1 MPDKKLV
8 LLHGLGVD
16 HRMWNFTRQRLAAEA
31 EIFAPD
37 LPGFGFK
44 EPFEELP
51 TVTAEAYADH
61 VAEQI
66 SSTGDKGVALA
77 GYSFGGTI
85 ALLTALR
92 HPELV
97 SSLALVCTSACW
109 YSGRGFA
116 RPLIRA
122 PFSSVGVLFLGLGMR
137 WAMTRYIRGRRDK
150 ETMTDM
156 IKRAD
161 RATSAHILNFLADL
175 DLRPR
180 LGELKMPVAVIAGGR
195 DRLAKPRHQLELAK
209 GIKNVELHLEPGLDH
224 YYCVSDPRLLAKRLN
239 DFIER

>member
-1 MPDKKLV
+1 MM

-16 HRMWNFTRQRLAAEA
+16 HRMWNFTRQRLVSEA

-44 EPFEELP
+44 EPFGELSSVSVE
-51 TVTAEAYADH
+51 TYADH

-66 SSTGDKGVALA
+66 RSTGAESVALA

-109 YSGRGFA
+109 YSGREFT
-116 RPLIRA
+116 RPLLRA
-122 PFSSVGVLFLGLGMR
+122 PFSNIGMLFLGVGMR
-137 WAMTRYIRGRRDK
+137 WALTRYIKGKRNR
-150 ETMTDM
+150 EVMLDM
-156 IKRAD
+156 MKRAD
-161 RATSAHILNFLADL
+161 RRTEVHILNLLGDL

-180 LGELKMPVAVIAGGR
+180 LTELKVPVTVIAGGR
-195 DRLAKPRHQLELAK
+195 DLIAKPRHQLEFAK
-209 GIKNVELHLEPGLDH
+209 GIKNVDLHLEPALDH
-224 YYCVSDPRLLAKRLN
+224 YYCVSEPRLLASRLEN
-239 DFIER
+239 FLER